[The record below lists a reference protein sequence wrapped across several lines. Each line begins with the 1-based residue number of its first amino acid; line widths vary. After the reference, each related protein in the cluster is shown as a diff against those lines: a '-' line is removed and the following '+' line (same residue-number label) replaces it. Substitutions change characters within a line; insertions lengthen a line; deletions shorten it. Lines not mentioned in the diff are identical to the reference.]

1 MSTET
6 RKNLIIGS
14 GEAGKYLAWY
24 FGKIGE
30 KSTVIERRWIG
41 GSCPNINCLPSKNEI
56 WSAKVADLVHHSR
69 QFGSK
74 AGSGTV
80 DMAIVRERKRK
91 MVESDVAA
99 HMELYQQ
106 AGTELIMG
114 EAKFTGP
121 GTVEIKLND
130 GGTRTLQAERIFLN
144 LGTHAAIPPAVAD
157 CRPLT
162 HIEALELDRVPEHLV
177 VLGGGYVGLE
187 FAQMQLRFGA
197 KVTVIQHGSQLLPNQ
212 DRDIADE
219 IRSILDND
227 GIDIMTE
234 ADVVSATGQSGREV
248 TLTVRTHLGD
258 KTIRAS
264 HVLAAV
270 GRIPNTAGIGL
281 DLAGVQLDS
290 HGFIRVND
298 RLQATAPNVWAMG
311 ECAGS
316 PQFTHVSLDDFRV
329 VRDNLAGLDHTTKD
343 RLIPSCLFTDPQL
356 AQIGLTETEAKRRD
370 VVVRVVR
377 LPTANILRT
386 HTTSETEGF
395 LKVLLGEGDQIVGFA
410 MIGTDA
416 GEVVAAAQMAMI
428 GHLPLSVLQNTILA
442 HPTMA
447 EGLGVLFSRA

>member
-187 FAQMQLRFGA
+187 
-197 KVTVIQHGSQLLPNQ
+197 
-212 DRDIADE
+212 
-219 IRSILDND
+219 
-227 GIDIMTE
+227 
-234 ADVVSATGQSGREV
+234 
-248 TLTVRTHLGD
+248 
-258 KTIRAS
+258 
-264 HVLAAV
+264 
-270 GRIPNTAGIGL
+270 
-281 DLAGVQLDS
+281 
-290 HGFIRVND
+290 
-298 RLQATAPNVWAMG
+298 
-311 ECAGS
+311 
-316 PQFTHVSLDDFRV
+316 
-329 VRDNLAGLDHTTKD
+329 
-343 RLIPSCLFTDPQL
+343 
-356 AQIGLTETEAKRRD
+356 
-370 VVVRVVR
+370 
-377 LPTANILRT
+377 
-386 HTTSETEGF
+386 
-395 LKVLLGEGDQIVGFA
+395 
-410 MIGTDA
+410 
-416 GEVVAAAQMAMI
+416 
-428 GHLPLSVLQNTILA
+428 
-442 HPTMA
+442 
-447 EGLGVLFSRA
+447 

>member
-1 MSTET
+1 
-6 RKNLIIGS
+6 
-14 GEAGKYLAWY
+14 
-24 FGKIGE
+24 
-30 KSTVIERRWIG
+30 
-41 GSCPNINCLPSKNEI
+41 
-56 WSAKVADLVHHSR
+56 
-69 QFGSK
+69 
-74 AGSGTV
+74 
-80 DMAIVRERKRK
+80 

-248 TLTVRTHLGD
+248 TLTVRTPLGD